1 MPLLYF
7 AYGSNMLTERLQ
19 ARVPSAHPVGTAT
32 LRGHALRFR
41 KQSMDGSAK
50 CTVVSTSPS
59 SSSRWPS
66 PVVGVCFQ
74 MNDAHLPALDAAEG
88 RGQGYTREKLDVDR
102 EGSCIPAFA
111 YVAQNSHVNP
121 DLHPYAWYKALVM
134 AGARQHDLPAAYLD
148 RIRTVDAVRDPDK
161 DRRERNFALLR
172 EAGFPPWVQHLRA
185 GKVD

>member
-1 MPLLYF
+1 MSVDGPLYF

-19 ARVPSAHPVGTAT
+19 ARVPSARPVGTAT
-32 LRGHALRFR
+32 LPGHALRFR
-41 KQSMDGSAK
+41 KQSTDGSAK

-59 SSSRWPS
+59 SCSRWPS

-102 EGSCIPAFA
+102 EGSCVPAFA
-111 YVAQNSHVNP
+111 YVAQDSHVNP

-134 AGARQHDLPAAYLD
+134 AGARQHDLPPPTSTGSVPSTPFATPT
-148 RIRTVDAVRDPDK
+148 RIGARRTSRSCGKPASP
-161 DRRERNFALLR
+161 N
-172 EAGFPPWVQHLRA
+172 GFSI
-185 GKVD
+185 